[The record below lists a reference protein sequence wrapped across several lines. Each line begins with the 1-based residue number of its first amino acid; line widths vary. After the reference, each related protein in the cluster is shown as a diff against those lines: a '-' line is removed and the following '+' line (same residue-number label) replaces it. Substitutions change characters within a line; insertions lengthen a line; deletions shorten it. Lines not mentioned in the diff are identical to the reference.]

1 MKKDL
6 KKVIIIL
13 PTYNGE
19 KYLRELLD
27 SLYNQTYPLIEI
39 YTRDDG
45 STDNTVR
52 IIEDYSKKKVEGRKI
67 TIIPNGR
74 KNLNCPDCFIKL
86 LEKAK
91 NGDYYFF
98 CDQDDVWME
107 DKIFQAVSKL
117 EKYDDIAAMH
127 FGAYDFCDENLNFIS
142 KSAKLPKNVKLR
154 NIIYDYWPLG
164 FNISFNKEL
173 YDVVFKNRPEHIY
186 YHDCWF
192 AQVALGVGKFLYSDN
207 STVKY
212 RRQENAVTYSNHSKF
227 SLFAWR
233 LKRFFG
239 KNDNLINLKKILKE
253 YKILFDEFL
262 TNEDKKT
269 LEIFTNDTISN
280 YFKRIFYPHRLRLK
294 LIDEIGLRILFVIG
308 KL

>member
-1 MKKDL
+1 
-6 KKVIIIL
+6 
-13 PTYNGE
+13 
-19 KYLRELLD
+19 
-27 SLYNQTYPLIEI
+27 
-39 YTRDDG
+39 
-45 STDNTVR
+45 
-52 IIEDYSKKKVEGRKI
+52 
-67 TIIPNGR
+67 
-74 KNLNCPDCFIKL
+74 
-86 LEKAK
+86 
-91 NGDYYFF
+91 
-98 CDQDDVWME
+98 ME
-107 DKIFQAVSKL
+107 S
-117 EKYDDIAAMH
+117 
-127 FGAYDFCDENLNFIS
+127 C
-142 KSAKLPKNVKLR
+142 R
-154 NIIYDYWPLG
+154 RIYDYWPLG